1 MFVKKKKKAD
11 TWGQSVMYVAQGK
24 LTVLLIWDFL
34 EKKKIKGGLGHCD
47 EAQGLML
54 TSPSENIF

>member
-1 MFVKKKKKAD
+1 
-11 TWGQSVMYVAQGK
+11 MYVAQGK